1 MTSVAAYA
9 PGPPAWRLSSC
20 WTSRKARRSRRLPA
34 DANGQEARGLRV
46 DLHHPNRRHLP
57 VPYAPGQ
64 LGGIGEGDT
73 FVHACYQPTSVGSRL
88 TVAAAGCWWSARWRG
103 GNPYVTYAPDGIT
116 LEQLLGRVRDMWES
130 IRLFSPSARVEPV
143 KVLGNSGDTTL
154 NWSSRSESWFSEPSS
169 PMVA

>member
-1 MTSVAAYA
+1 VTQILVA
-9 PGPPAWRLSSC
+9 L
-20 WTSRKARRSRRLPA
+20 
-34 DANGQEARGLRV
+34 
-46 DLHHPNRRHLP
+46 
-57 VPYAPGQ
+57 
-64 LGGIGEGDT
+64 
-73 FVHACYQPTSVGSRL
+73 
-88 TVAAAGCWWSARWRG
+88 
-103 GNPYVTYAPDGIT
+103 YVTYAPDGIT